1 MVALGLQIVDGPR
14 AGLIG
19 DTVDQG
25 ARQVRGDFGIDLV
38 HGPPPGVDARHQ
50 MVEEMGHP
58 ALAAGQRENH
68 MRAEQGQAQARP
80 LGDGGVDIGDRGE
93 PVFKRQ
99 QRLAPQRRL
108 QAVGQMA
115 GHFLVDADR
124 VLADVVV
131 KPQRPVD
138 QRRVGVAAAD
148 NLDQG
153 NQMRRVERM
162 ADDEAGGVAENL
174 DHDKQLNAAESYA
187 AQFLDKDAALS
198 LKDILKDKY
207 PTTLEL
213 FKQDI
218 KKYVELAYDGLDQQ
232 DLQRV
237 HDSMHTIKSVSMQVG
252 LIKVHELAA
261 QLESIC
267 GNLDTGIEKNM
278 LCDIVRA
285 QVDHIQHVYSLS
297 EKLLE
302 QTK

>member
-1 MVALGLQIVDGPR
+1 MAMSMKQDDALRILYVDDIATNHAIFQSMFDFSGVEYEIAETCEKAVNLCLRNRYDLIIMDCFMDIFDGFLATKFIRNNERAEKLRPSVILGLVHHDDVMTRIR
-14 AGLIG
+14 ASMSGMNG
-19 DTVDQG
+19 MVGKPMT
-25 ARQVRGDFGIDLV
+25 ID
-38 HGPPPGVDARHQ
+38 
-50 MVEEMGHP
+50 
-58 ALAAGQRENH
+58 
-68 MRAEQGQAQARP
+68 
-80 LGDGGVDIGDRGE
+80 
-93 PVFKRQ
+93 VFKKIINRW
-99 QRLAPQRRL
+99 
-108 QAVGQMA
+108 
-115 GHFLVDADR
+115 FDADK
-124 VLADVVV
+124 AS
-131 KPQRPVD
+131 
-138 QRRVGVAAAD
+138 
-148 NLDQG
+148 
-153 NQMRRVERM
+153 
-162 ADDEAGGVAENL
+162 EAGGVAENL